1 MCLIALAAEP
11 VEKDKVEET
20 SESELLEFSKF
31 DINRVLKHGE
41 RLVGSSGAEYD
52 LPDED
57 LLGNENLY
65 TIFKLMVP
73 SLNAIFFDGFL
84 VGNAFLLIKKNFHKN
99 SSIPTSQKYCIF
111 LIFVSMT
118 SSYRTLHWGSY

>member
-57 LLGNENLY
+57 LLGNENLFY
-65 TIFKLMVP
+65 TLFLNSWSF
-73 SLNAIFFDGFL
+73 SLSAIFFDGFL
-84 VGNAFLLIKKNFHKN
+84 VGSPFLLIKKNFHKN
-99 SSIPTSQKYCIF
+99 SSIPTSQKSCIF
-111 LIFVSMT
+111 VQK
-118 SSYRTLHWGSY
+118 

>member
-1 MCLIALAAEP
+1 MPLCLIALAAEP
-11 VEKDKVEET
+11 VKKDKVEET

-65 TIFKLMVP
+65 TVFKLMVP
-73 SLNAIFFDGFL
+73 FPECNIL
-84 VGNAFLLIKKNFHKN
+84 
-99 SSIPTSQKYCIF
+99 
-111 LIFVSMT
+111 
-118 SSYRTLHWGSY
+118 

>member
-1 MCLIALAAEP
+1 MSLIALAAEP

-65 TIFKLMVP
+65 
-73 SLNAIFFDGFL
+73 AIFSIQLIITRVWKPHLEKQIIL
-84 VGNAFLLIKKNFHKN
+84 VSLKQ
-99 SSIPTSQKYCIF
+99 TSFTTSKY
-111 LIFVSMT
+111 LVK
-118 SSYRTLHWGSY
+118 

>member
-1 MCLIALAAEP
+1 MCLIALAGEP

-57 LLGNENLY
+57 LLGIENLY
-65 TIFKLMVP
+65 TIFLNSW
-73 SLNAIFFDGFL
+73 SLSLIAIFFDGF
-84 VGNAFLLIKKNFHKN
+84 
-99 SSIPTSQKYCIF
+99 C
-111 LIFVSMT
+111 
-118 SSYRTLHWGSY
+118 